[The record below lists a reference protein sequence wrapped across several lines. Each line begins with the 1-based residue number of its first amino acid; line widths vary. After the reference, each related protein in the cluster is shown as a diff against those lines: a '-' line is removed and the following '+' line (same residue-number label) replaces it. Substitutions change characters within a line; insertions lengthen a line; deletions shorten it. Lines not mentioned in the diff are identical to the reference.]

1 MSGHTDYDCE
11 TAIEAV
17 RASFGGY
24 GVVMPEYLRWLQRGT
39 SSIRPGVK
47 PAARLSGGHP
57 RCTTAA
63 RHSNAGAL
71 E

>member
-1 MSGHTDYDCE
+1 MSGHTDCE
-11 TAIEAV
+11 TAIEAG
-17 RASFGGY
+17 RTSSGGY

-39 SSIRPGVK
+39 SSVRRGVK

-57 RCTTAA
+57 RYTTAA
-63 RHSNAGAL
+63 RHSSAGAL